1 MFGKWVPFDLQCRED
16 LTPLVP
22 KKNDVARS
30 RFSNSTQHV
39 SIILEKERKD
49 ELDKKFCVLEIF
61 VSDLLRKFVLLEHST
76 RV

>member
-22 KKNDVARS
+22 KKMMSPGADLLIQPDM
-30 RFSNSTQHV
+30 FQ
-39 SIILEKERKD
+39 LFLERKD

-61 VSDLLRKFVLLEHST
+61 VSDLLRKFVLLVHST

>member
-1 MFGKWVPFDLQCRED
+1 MFGKWVHFDLQYGED

-22 KKNDVARS
+22 KKTMSPGADLLIQLDM
-30 RFSNSTQHV
+30 FQ
-39 SIILEKERKD
+39 LLFLGRKD

-61 VSDLLRKFVLLEHST
+61 VSDLLRKFVLLVHST